1 MQDTM
6 VTMAKEAYPDFS
18 LHQYPIKK
26 SMPDE
31 KGFVELLDVFGS
43 DATVVNAA
51 RVSFAKEI
59 DSMGEKDVKL
69 LRYLAKHNHVSPFF
83 HPQIRFRIKMPIFVA
98 REWYRHQ
105 IGLSRNEVSRRY
117 VDSEPECW
125 VPAPDD
131 VRERDAKAKQGSK
144 ETSVDHVDDV
154 HLLLKES
161 IESSMKTY
169 RMLLEASV
177 APEIARVV
185 LPQSMYTEFIET
197 GSLYAYA
204 RICALRLD
212 PTAQKEIRTY
222 ASLVDDLLSKEF
234 PHAWAALR
242 LTFVPEKAATV
253 APKQQENIVIN
264 QLNFIK

>member
-1 MQDTM
+1 
-6 VTMAKEAYPDFS
+6 
-18 LHQYPIKK
+18 
-26 SMPDE
+26 
-31 KGFVELLDVFGS
+31 
-43 DATVVNAA
+43 
-51 RVSFAKEI
+51 
-59 DSMGEKDVKL
+59 
-69 LRYLAKHNHVSPFF
+69 
-83 HPQIRFRIKMPIFVA
+83 MPIFVA

-144 ETSVDHVDDV
+144 ETSVAHVDDV

-161 IESSMKTY
+161 VESSMKTY

-222 ASLVDDLLSKEF
+222 ASLVDDLLVKEF
-234 PHAWAALR
+234 PHSWAALR
-242 LTFVPEKAATV
+242 MTFVPENAV
-253 APKQQENIVIN
+253 VPQPQIENIVISE
-264 QLNFIK
+264 LDYVK